1 MKDAEIEKFISSN
14 NDENISFYLST
25 IIDKLKDISKE
36 NNKLGIFMV
45 VIILLYY
52 LIENSIAKSV
62 NIGPISIEDLT
73 KIQIFIPA
81 FFAFLI
87 LRFKVINSHKAELL
101 KLSKKITEQKFRI
114 ENSNIEP
121 EFTDDFTRTLLP
133 LSLYEEINKLNY
145 KGTSFVGCIGAMITF
160 PLTIILVLIPYF
172 FEFLWLRELYWK
184 FSEFNIYEKAT
195 YIVTIWILVF
205 SLYYLIHTMV
215 NSVKEQK

>member
-1 MKDAEIEKFISSN
+1 MKDVEIEKFISSN
-14 NDENISFYLST
+14 NEENISFYLST

-52 LIENSIAKSV
+52 LINNSIAKSI
-62 NIGPISIEDLT
+62 NIGPISIENLS

-87 LRFKVINSHKAELL
+87 LRFKIINSHKAELL
-101 KLSKKITEQKFRI
+101 KISKKITEQKFGI

-133 LSLYEEINKLNY
+133 LLLYEEIGKLNY
-145 KGTSFVGCIGAMITF
+145 KGSSFFGCIGAIITF
-160 PLTIILVLIPYF
+160 PLTISLVLIPYF

-184 FSEFNIYEKAT
+184 FSDFNIYEKST
-195 YIVTIWILVF
+195 YIVTIWVLIF
-205 SLYYLIHTMV
+205 SLYYLVHTMI
-215 NSVKEQK
+215 NSIKEHR